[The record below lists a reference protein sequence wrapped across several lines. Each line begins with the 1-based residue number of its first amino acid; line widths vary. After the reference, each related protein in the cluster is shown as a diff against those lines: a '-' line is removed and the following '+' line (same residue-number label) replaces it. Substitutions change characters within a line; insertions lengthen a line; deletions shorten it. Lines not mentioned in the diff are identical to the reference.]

1 MVIQMKKRRKRRV
14 YHDWSKE
21 IAEGKINQF
30 YNSTDFDIAREK
42 VLARDKYTC
51 QFFLGKWN
59 DGIHKPNKIKIVKAN
74 VVHHII
80 PIKERPD
87 LALDINNMV
96 SLSFEAHEIIE
107 DRNKWKFLKTRKNL
121 TKEKW

>member
-1 MVIQMKKRRKRRV
+1 MKQRRKRRKIV
-14 YHDWSKE
+14 NWEEE
-21 IAEGKINQF
+21 IKKGNTNAF
-30 YNSTDFDIAREK
+30 YNSTEWDILREK
-42 VLARDKYTC
+42 VLARDKGKC

-59 DGIHKPNKIKIVKAN
+59 DNKHFPEKIKFVDADT
-74 VVHHII
+74 VHHII

-87 LALDINNMV
+87 LALDINNCI

-107 DRNKWKFLKTRKNL
+107 ERHKWTWKKRKKPL

>member
-1 MVIQMKKRRKRRV
+1 MKVRRKRRKN
-14 YHDWSKE
+14 YNWEAE
-21 IAEGKINQF
+21 IAKGNTDKF

-42 VLARDKYTC
+42 VLARDKYKC

-59 DGIHKPNKIKIVKAN
+59 DGKHFPDKIKIVDAN
-74 VVHHII
+74 TVHHII

-87 LALDINNMV
+87 LALDINNMI

-107 DRNKWKFLKTRKNL
+107 ERHRWTWRKRKKLL
-121 TKEKW
+121 TKERW

>member
-1 MVIQMKKRRKRRV
+1 M
-14 YHDWSKE
+14 YHDWIQEISK
-21 IAEGKINQF
+21 GNTNLF

-42 VLARDKYTC
+42 VLKRDHYTC

-59 DGIHKPNKIKIVKAN
+59 DGKHKPDNLKIVKAN
-74 VVHHII
+74 TVHHIK

-87 LALDINNMV
+87 LALDINNMI

-107 DRNKWKFLKTRKNL
+107 DRKKIGNFRKKNKKITEERW
-121 TKEKW
+121 

>member
-1 MVIQMKKRRKRRV
+1 MQQRRQRRK
-14 YHDWSKE
+14 YYNWEIE
-21 IAEGKINQF
+21 IAKGNTDKF

-42 VLARDKYTC
+42 VLARDKHTC

-59 DGIHKPNKIKIVKAN
+59 DNIHFPDKIKVIEAN
-74 VVHHII
+74 TVHHII

-87 LALDINNMV
+87 LALDIDNMV

-107 DRNKWKFLKTRKNL
+107 DRHRWTWKKRKKL
-121 TKEKW
+121 ITQERW

>member
-1 MVIQMKKRRKRRV
+1 MKQRRARRK
-14 YHDWSKE
+14 YYNWEEE
-21 IAEGKINQF
+21 IAKGNTDKF
-30 YNSTDFDIAREK
+30 YNSTDFEIVREK
-42 VLARDKYTC
+42 VLVRDKGKC

-59 DGIHKPNKIKIVKAN
+59 DGKHFPSKIKIVDAEI
-74 VVHHII
+74 VHHVI

-107 DRNKWKFLKTRKNL
+107 ERTRFRYKRKKRI
-121 TKEKW
+121 TQERW